1 MAGTFELK
9 KSSDQQFRFVLK
21 ADTGE
26 TLLTSELYKTKGSAE
41 QGVAAVQTNCV
52 LGERY
57 ELKRASSGQAF
68 FNLKAA
74 NHQVI
79 GTSPL
84 HANDAARDADVARL
98 KAQGALATIKD
109 LT

>member
-9 KSSDQQFRFVLK
+9 KSSDQQFRFVVK
-21 ADTGE
+21 SDTGE
-26 TLLTSELYKTKGSAE
+26 TLLTSELYTTKSAAQ
-41 QGVAAVQTNCV
+41 QGMAAVRANCA
-52 LGERY
+52 LAERY
-57 ELKRASSGQAF
+57 ERKRASNGHEF

-84 HANDAARDADVARL
+84 RATEAAREADLACL
-98 KAQGALATIKD
+98 QAQGVLATLND

>member
-1 MAGTFELK
+1 MTATFELK
-9 KSSDQQFRFVLK
+9 KSSDQQFRFVVK
-21 ADTGE
+21 AAAGE
-26 TLLTSELYKTKGSAE
+26 TLLTSELYKTKSAAQ
-41 QGVAAVQTNCV
+41 QGMASVQVNCV
-52 LGERY
+52 LAERY
-57 ELKRASSGQAF
+57 ERKRASNGQEF

-84 HANDAARDADVARL
+84 RPTDAARDADLACL
-98 KAQGALATIKD
+98 QAQGALATVKD